1 MSDQQVDRVLNA
13 IEAST
18 GHVPGFRRAHA
29 RGIGFHGRFNPTE
42 RARALTTA
50 EHFQGGIVPVVV
62 RLSNAGSTPYVPDR
76 RPGRKGLPLGLA
88 IRFDLASGARPTWAA
103 ASIPSFPAR
112 VPEDFLKLT
121 EAQRADPKSG
131 KPNVARLLAFVAT
144 HRHLLP
150 AIKGIGAVKPPQSFA
165 TTRFNGLH
173 AYYLVAPDGIRRA
186 FRYRWVPDA
195 GIEEIS
201 AQANHDWPPQYLLS
215 EIKQRSA
222 QETIGWNL
230 VFQLAGPDDPVN
242 DVTQQWPDTRETVV
256 AGHLSLG
263 DPHEDQQG
271 VADSVFDPTNVVPG
285 IELSDDPILHFR
297 SRVYGGSYDRR
308 SNETRPEITPE

>member
-1 MSDQQVDRVLNA
+1 MSDHQVDRVLNA

-18 GHVPGFRRAHA
+18 GHVPGYRRAHA

-62 RLSNAGSTPYVPDR
+62 RLSNGGSTPYTPDR
-76 RPGRKGLPLGLA
+76 RRGRRGLPLGLA
-88 IRFDLASGARPTWAA
+88 IRFDLASGLRPTWAA
-103 ASIPSFPAR
+103 ASIPNFPAR
-112 VPEDFLKLT
+112 VPEDFAKFT

-131 KPNVARLLAFVAT
+131 KPNPARLLAFIAT

-150 AIKGIGAVKPPQSFA
+150 ALKAVQGMPPPQSFA

-173 AYYLVAPDGIRRA
+173 AYYLVAADGRRRA

-195 GIEEIS
+195 GVEELS
-201 AQANHDWPPQYLLS
+201 EQANHDWPPQYLLS
-215 EIKQRSA
+215 EIKQRAA

-230 VFQLAGPDDPVN
+230 VFQLAAPGDPVD
-242 DVTQQWPDTRETVV
+242 DVTVQWPETRETVV

-263 DPHEDQQG
+263 RPHEDQQA
-271 VADSVFDPTNVVPG
+271 VEDSVFDPTNVVSG
-285 IELSDDPILHFR
+285 IELSDDPVLHFR

-308 SNETRPEITPE
+308 TSETVPEIKPE

>member
-1 MSDQQVDRVLNA
+1 MSDHQVDRVLNA

-18 GHVPGFRRAHA
+18 GHVPSYRRAHA
-29 RGIGFHGRFNPTE
+29 RGIGFRGWFNPTE
-42 RARALTTA
+42 RVRPLTTA
-50 EHFQGGIVPVVV
+50 EHFQGGVVPAVV
-62 RLSNAGSTPYVPDR
+62 RLSNSGSTPYAPDR
-76 RPGRKGLPLGLA
+76 KPGRRGQPLGLA
-88 IRFDLASGARPTWAA
+88 IRFDLRSGGRPTWAA

-112 VPEDFLKLT
+112 VPEDFAELT

-131 KPNVARLLAFVAT
+131 RPSAARLLGFIAT

-150 AIKGIGAVKPPQSFA
+150 AIKGVQGVKPPQSFA

-173 AYYLVAPDGIRRA
+173 AYYLVAPDGLRRA

-195 GIEEIS
+195 GVEEIS
-201 AQANHDWPPQYLLS
+201 EQANHDWPPQYLLS
-215 EIKQRSA
+215 EIKQRVA

-230 VFQLAGPDDPVN
+230 VFQLAAPGDPVD
-242 DVTQQWPDTRETVV
+242 DVTKQWPETRETLV

-263 DPHEDQQG
+263 ELHEDQQA
-271 VADSVFDPTNVVPG
+271 VQYSVFDPTNVVPG

-297 SRVYGGSYDRR
+297 SRVYVGSYDRR
-308 SNETRPEITPE
+308 IRETPPEIKPE